1 MTKSRFVIM
10 EHKANRAG
18 LHFDLRFKMPKSK
31 GWDSFAVRKGV
42 PTLPGRKVLAV
53 RTTVHSEREALLTG
67 KIEKGYG
74 AGTLTEW
81 DGGSCDII
89 KYTDKH
95 IVLDL
100 KGRKVKGIYH
110 MSSTGFIDKDF
121 NKKSYILFKGKSVS
135 EGTGM
140 ITRIPAIATDGDDVE
155 EDYGECIQD
164 KPLPWS
170 LTKKVSVVENY
181 LNFLQDR

>member
-1 MTKSRFVIM
+1 MTRSKFVIM
-10 EHKANRAG
+10 EHKANKAG
-18 LHFDLRFKMPKSK
+18 LHFDLRFKMPNSK
-31 GWDSFAVRKGV
+31 DWDSFAVRKGV
-42 PTLPGRKVLAV
+42 PTLPGKKVLAV
-53 RTTVHSEREALLTG
+53 RTTVHSEREALITG

-110 MSSTGFIDKDF
+110 MSSTGYADKNFD
-121 NKKSYILFKGKSVS
+121 KKNYWLFKGKSVS
-135 EGTGM
+135 EITGM
-140 ITRIPAIATDGDDVE
+140 ISRIPAIAADGDDVE
-155 EDYGECIQD
+155 EDVGECKPT

-170 LTKKVSVVENY
+170 NTKKTSLVENY
-181 LNFLQDR
+181 LIFLQEF

>member
-1 MTKSRFVIM
+1 MTRSRFVIM

-31 GWDSFAVRKGV
+31 DWDSFAVRKGV

-110 MSSTGFIDKDF
+110 MSSTGYADKNFD
-121 NKKSYILFKGKSVS
+121 KKNYWLFKGKSIA

-140 ITRIPAIATDGDDVE
+140 ITRVPAIAADGDDVE
-155 EDYGECIQD
+155 EDAGECTPQ
-164 KPLPWS
+164 KPLSWS
-170 LTKKVSVVENY
+170 LTKKIPIVENY
-181 LNFLQDR
+181 LNFLQGC